1 MALFVYTETLSH
13 DHIALTSAHLQ
24 LYELRAKAFIAGR
37 LHLLP
42 AAHRVS
48 SPKGQLQ
55 DVWGKFRRAGMVEP
69 AVALGDSQE
78 SRHVLVWDLGSVRE
92 L

>member
-24 LYELRAKAFIAGR
+24 LYELRAKAFIAGC

-48 SPKGQLQ
+48 SPKGQPQ
-55 DVWGKFRRAGMVEP
+55 DVWGEEE
-69 AVALGDSQE
+69 LGWWSQQWPWE
-78 SRHVLVWDLGSVRE
+78 TARKADTS
-92 L
+92 

>member
-1 MALFVYTETLSH
+1 MALFVDTETLSH

-42 AAHRVS
+42 VAHRVS

-55 DVWGKFRRAGMVEP
+55 DVWGKG
-69 AVALGDSQE
+69 GKKS
-78 SRHVLVWDLGSVRE
+78 WDGGASSGPGRQPGKQTRPSVGLR
-92 L
+92 LC